1 MILIIMGL
9 KNLYNLLPEEL
20 EYLIDKQGCFYDEK
34 YRVMSDCWYKRNNS
48 RQLWVLTWQ
57 NS

>member
-1 MILIIMGL
+1 MGL